1 MNQTALLV
9 IDAQVGMFG
18 GKPIYRAE
26 ETLETIAELISK
38 ARVAQTPIIYIQ
50 DDDIGGYGT
59 PEWEVHPRLEPHP
72 GDTRIRKLA
81 ADSFVDSQLQK
92 ALEAHSINHVVVS
105 GFQSPFCIDATARRA
120 AYLGYAVTL
129 VADGHSASSK
139 GNLSGQQVAEYHN
152 FLLDGMNGPDHGFS
166 ELSGIEVKPSSQ
178 VVFGGAA

>member
-1 MNQTALLV
+1 MSQTALLV

-26 ETLETIAELISK
+26 ETLEIIAELIAK
-38 ARVAQTPIIYIQ
+38 ARAAQSPIFYIQ
-50 DDDIGGYGT
+50 DDDIGGFGT
-59 PEWEVHPRLEPHP
+59 PEWEVHPKLEPRH
-72 GDTRIRKLA
+72 GDVRIRKLA
-81 ADSFVDSQLQK
+81 ADSFVDSDLQ
-92 ALEAHSINHVVVS
+92 AELEARAITHVIVS

-139 GNLSGQQVAEYHN
+139 GNLSGQQIREYHN

-166 ELSGIEVKPSSQ
+166 KLAGITVKPSLE
-178 VVFGGAA
+178 VEF

>member
-18 GKPIYRAE
+18 GKPIHRAE
-26 ETLETIAELISK
+26 ETLQTIAELIAK
-38 ARVAQTPIIYIQ
+38 ARAAQSPIVYIQ

-81 ADSFVDSQLQK
+81 ADSFVDSELQ
-92 ALEAHSINHVVVS
+92 AELETRSITHVVVS
-105 GFQSPFCIDATARRA
+105 GFQSPFCVDATSRRA

-139 GNLSGQQVAEYHN
+139 GDLSGQQVMAYHN

-166 ELSGIEVKPSSQ
+166 KLAGIEVKPSSQ
-178 VVFGGAA
+178 IDFGDRA

>member
-18 GKPIYRAE
+18 GKPIHRAE
-26 ETLETIAELISK
+26 ETLQVIAGLIAK
-38 ARVAQTPIIYIQ
+38 ARASNVPILYIQ

-59 PEWEVHPRLEPHP
+59 PDWEVHPKLEPQFA
-72 GDTRIRKLA
+72 DIRIRKLA
-81 ADSFVDSQLQK
+81 ADSFVDSDLQK
-92 ALEAHSINHVVVS
+92 ELEARSITHVIVS
-105 GFQSPFCIDATARRA
+105 GFQSPFCIDATSRRA

-139 GNLSGQQVAEYHN
+139 GHLSGEQVVEYHN
-152 FLLDGMNGPDHGFS
+152 FLLNGMNGPDHGFS
-166 ELSGIEVKPSSQ
+166 QLAGITVKPSSQ